1 MIRGIIPWKKT
12 YGEPGGGK
20 DDSGNCPVDRNTR
33 GSREE
38 AQMIPGTKAVKKK
51 IFGKRG
57 GFLAYIPG
65 ESFIHRMNPLTKLGI
80 LVLFTAAA
88 LAFGKALPGL
98 VLWSSVL
105 AAAWLAGL
113 LRPLFK
119 GYLIIIPFIV
129 FVVVTDAFFA
139 GQETGMVIMTWQ
151 AGFVSLKLVS
161 GRVLFALAMGFRL
174 LALSGVGILFISTTS
189 YTAFVRALRSA
200 GFPGGIAFS
209 LGTAFRTMSVLAG
222 DASKIMNAQRSRGM
236 EFDRGLLTRNRNKL
250 MALTVP
256 MAVTVLRRS
265 RSLTAAMESRGFSSS
280 ARPSVYRR
288 HRFTGNDALV
298 VLLVLGVVGIAW
310 FASLIWS

>member
-1 MIRGIIPWKKT
+1 MMVPEAGTVK
-12 YGEPGGGK
+12 
-20 DDSGNCPVDRNTR
+20 
-33 GSREE
+33 EE
-38 AQMIPGTKAVKKK
+38 IPGEKNESGVAAGTRKIKKR

-65 ESFIHRMNPLTKLGI
+65 ESFIHRMNPLTKLAI
-80 LVLFTAAA
+80 LVIFTAAA

-98 VLWSSVL
+98 VLLSSVL

-119 GYLIIIPFIV
+119 GYLIIVPFVV

-139 GQETGMVIMTWQ
+139 GPETGVVIVTWD
-151 AGFVSLKLVS
+151 AGIVTLKLIS

-200 GFPGGIAFS
+200 GFPGGVAFS
-209 LGTAFRTMSVLAG
+209 LGTAFRTMSVLAE
-222 DASKIMNAQRSRGM
+222 DASRIMNAQRSRGM
-236 EFDRGLLTRNRNKL
+236 EFDRGVLTGNRNKL

-280 ARPSVYRR
+280 VRPSVYRR
-288 HRFTGNDALV
+288 QGFSGNDAV
-298 VLLVLGVVGIAW
+298 VVFAVAAVVAVAW
-310 FASLIWS
+310 YASLLWK

>member
-1 MIRGIIPWKKT
+1 MAREDGRKA
-12 YGEPGGGK
+12 GG
-20 DDSGNCPVDRNTR
+20 P
-33 GSREE
+33 
-38 AQMIPGTKAVKKK
+38 PGTDPETGTVAGRKGIKKR

-65 ESFIHRMNPLTKLGI
+65 ESFIHRMNPLTKLAI
-80 LVLFTAAA
+80 LIIFTGTA

-113 LRPLFK
+113 IRPLFR
-119 GYLIIIPFIV
+119 GYLIIVPFIV

-139 GQETGMVIMTWQ
+139 GPEAGVVIVTWQ
-151 AGFVSLKLVS
+151 AGFVTLKLVS

-209 LGTAFRTMSVLAG
+209 LGTAFRTMSVLAE

-250 MALTVP
+250 MTLTVP
-256 MAVTVLRRS
+256 MAVIVLRRS

-280 ARPSVYRR
+280 ARPTVYRR
-288 HRFTGNDALV
+288 PGFSGADAAV
-298 VLLVLGVVGIAW
+298 VIAVAAVVAIAW
-310 FASLIWS
+310 YASLRT

>member
-1 MIRGIIPWKKT
+1 
-12 YGEPGGGK
+12 
-20 DDSGNCPVDRNTR
+20 
-33 GSREE
+33 
-38 AQMIPGTKAVKKK
+38 MIPGAKTVKKK
-51 IFGKRG
+51 VFGKRG
-57 GFLAYIPG
+57 GFLSYIPG
-65 ESFIHRMNPLTKLGI
+65 DSFIHHLNPLTKLSI
-80 LVLFTAAA
+80 MVIFTAAA

-119 GYLIIIPFIV
+119 GYLIIVPFIV

-139 GQETGMVIMTWQ
+139 GPETGVVIMTWQ
-151 AGFVSLKLVS
+151 AGIVTLKLVS

-189 YTAFVRALRSA
+189 YTAFVRALRTA

-209 LGTAFRTMSVLAG
+209 LGTAFRTMSVLAD

-236 EFDRGLLTRNRNKL
+236 ELDRGLLTKNRNKL

-265 RSLTAAMESRGFSSS
+265 RNLTAAMESRGFSSS

-288 HRFTGNDALV
+288 QGFSGNDAVV
-298 VLLVLGVVGIAW
+298 VLAVSGVIAAAW
-310 FASLIWS
+310 YASLLWK